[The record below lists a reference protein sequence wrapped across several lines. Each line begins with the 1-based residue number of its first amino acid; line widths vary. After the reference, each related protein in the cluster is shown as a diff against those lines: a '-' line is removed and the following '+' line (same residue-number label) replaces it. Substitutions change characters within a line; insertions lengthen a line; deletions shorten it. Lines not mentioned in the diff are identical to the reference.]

1 MHFPLP
7 TLTEAILLILV
18 ALSFLFQLWFLLR
31 RVRPLAFYKNKNNN
45 TEFNKPV
52 SVIVCA
58 KNEAE
63 NLERFL
69 PTLLEQDYPELEV
82 VVVNDSSE
90 DDSDMVLARLKAKYP
105 HLYYTTIPKDR
116 IFSHGKKLA
125 LTIGVKAAKYDYLL
139 LTDADCRPAG
149 TNWIRR
155 MVAPFAGPKTEMILG
170 YGGYSKEK
178 GFCNL
183 LVRYDTFFTAIQ
195 YLGFALSSKP
205 YMGVGRNL
213 AYTKQLFVNN
223 NGVKNHAHILSGDD
237 DLFVQQVIRKDNYAV
252 SLDQEAQTLSIPPK
266 TLRDWRNQKGRHLS
280 TSSYYKTGVKTELA
294 IEPVSRQLFLLSS
307 IILVFFNTFAI
318 AAACLL
324 LFRLMLQLVLWAKA
338 ASVLNQGRLF
348 WSVLLFDIIHPWLLL
363 WAKVGTFN
371 RRKRTQWK

>member
-307 IILVFFNTFAI
+307 IILVFFNTFAV
-318 AAACLL
+318 AVACLL

>member
-7 TLTEAILLILV
+7 TLTEAILLVLV
-18 ALSFLFQLWFLLR
+18 AISFLLQLWFLLR
-31 RVRPLAFYKNKNNN
+31 RVRPLAFYKNKYNNA
-45 TEFNKPV
+45 EFNKPV
-52 SVIVCA
+52 SIIICA

-69 PTLLEQDYPELEV
+69 PELLEQNYPEYEV
-82 VVVNDSSE
+82 VVVNDTSE

-116 IFSHGKKLA
+116 IFRHGKKLA

-139 LTDADCRPAG
+139 LTDADCMPAG
-149 TNWIRR
+149 KNWLRR
-155 MVAPFAGPKTEMILG
+155 MVAPFAGQKTEIVLG
-170 YGGYSKEK
+170 FGGYNKEK

-213 AYTKQLFVNN
+213 TYTKQLFVGN
-223 NGVKNHAHILSGDD
+223 NGVKSHSHILSGDD
-237 DLFVQQVIRKDNYAV
+237 DLFVQQVIRKDNFAL
-252 SLDQEAQTLSIPPK
+252 SLDQEAHTISIPPK

-280 TSSYYKTGVKTELA
+280 TSGYYRAGVKTELA
-294 IEPVSRQLFLLSS
+294 IEPISRQLFLLSS

-318 AAACLL
+318 AAAGLW
-324 LFRLMLQLVLWAKA
+324 FIRLVLQLILWAGA
-338 ASVLNQGRLF
+338 AKVLNQGKLF
-348 WSVLLFDIIHPWLLL
+348 WSVLFFDIIHPWLLL
-363 WAKVGTFN
+363 WAKIGTFN
-371 RRKRTQWK
+371 RRKSTQWK